1 MNIRLIT
8 RQIER
13 TQALVEHAQR
23 RASFAFDRFGA
34 VVRDIDIRMTDT
46 NGPRGGAGIA
56 CLARLRLV
64 SGGGVV
70 VESVAVSPED
80 SITLTMSRL
89 ANRLRRLASRRQDH
103 R

>member
-13 TQALVEHAQR
+13 TQDIVEHAQR
-23 RASFAFDRFGA
+23 RAAL
-34 VVRDIDIRMTDT
+34 VQDIDIRMSDI
-46 NGPRGGAGIA
+46 NGPRGGTGIA

-70 VESVAVSPED
+70 VESVGVSPED
-80 SITLTMSRL
+80 SITITMSRL
-89 ANRLRRLASRRQDH
+89 ANRLRRLASRHQDH